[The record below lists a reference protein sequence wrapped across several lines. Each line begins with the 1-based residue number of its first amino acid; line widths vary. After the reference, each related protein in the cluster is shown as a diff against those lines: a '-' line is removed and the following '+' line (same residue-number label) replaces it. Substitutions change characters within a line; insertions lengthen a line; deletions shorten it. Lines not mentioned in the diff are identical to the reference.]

1 MVEFLDVGG
10 QWLSLDKIIRVIE
23 SRRTPE
29 APYLIV
35 HFQGV
40 AAPQNFDGEQA
51 RKILEYLN
59 KHKTQK

>member
-1 MVEFLDVGG
+1 MAEFLDVGG
-10 QWLSLDKIIRVIE
+10 EWLSLDKIVRVVE

-40 AAPQNFDGEQA
+40 AEPQNFDGEQA
-51 RKILEYLN
+51 RRIMAYLN
-59 KHKTQK
+59 KHKPQE

>member
-1 MVEFLDVGG
+1 MAEFLNVGG
-10 QWLSLDKIIRVIE
+10 EWLSLDKIVRVTE

-40 AAPQNFDGEQA
+40 EEPQNFDGEQA
-51 RKILEYLN
+51 RRIIAYLN
-59 KHKTQK
+59 KHRAQE